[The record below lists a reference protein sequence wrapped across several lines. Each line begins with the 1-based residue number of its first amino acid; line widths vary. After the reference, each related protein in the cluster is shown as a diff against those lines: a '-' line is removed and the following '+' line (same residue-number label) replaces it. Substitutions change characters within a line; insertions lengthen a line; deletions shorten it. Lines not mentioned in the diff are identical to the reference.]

1 MSPSHGKQLDRNP
14 DRNKLV
20 PVWGRAYL
28 SLCLS
33 LCLSVSVSVSLSL
46 SLSLSFSPHLPPPP
60 PNNDAYCTQDDSTYI
75 SNIFFALATRFNW
88 FYTDMPQNSRANPDI
103 RFGLELSSLAD
114 SAPVTEE

>member
-20 PVWGRAYL
+20 PVWGVRL
-28 SLCLS
+28 CLCVCLS
-33 LCLSVSVSVSLSL
+33 LSPSVCLSVCLSL
-46 SLSLSFSPHLPPPP
+46 SPPPPPP
-60 PNNDAYCTQDDSTYI
+60 PNNDDYCTQDDSTYI

-88 FYTDMPQNSRANPDI
+88 LYTVMPQNSRANPDI